1 MVADQTG
8 MDRAPRAQEHAST
21 AGPAKQFKAACDLL
35 GVGTRERAELS
46 VPDREISKLIP
57 VLCDD
62 GTTRIVEAYR
72 VQHNNSRGP
81 YKGGVR
87 FHPHVDLAETRTLAA
102 LMTWK
107 TAVVDV
113 PFGGAKGGIRI
124 DPTGLSQVELEIM
137 TRVFT
142 NALDGFIGPD
152 IDVPAPDVNTGPQIM
167 AWMVD
172 EYSKTHGFEPS
183 VVTGK
188 PLDLGGSIGRTAAT
202 GRGVV
207 DVLERHFHHADDSI
221 AGKRVA
227 IQGFGNVGSWL
238 AREVARRGGR
248 VIAVSDVH
256 GAIHDPHGLDIEAL
270 SMAVADGS
278 SVMESNVGREID
290 QSMLL
295 GLECDVLAPAALGGV
310 LNSETSPNV
319 RASVVIEGANGPTTP
334 DGETILAGNGVTVIP
349 DVLANAGGVGSSF
362 FEWYLNRTGGQWSLA
377 QHDAELLTLMNNAYD
392 KVRATA
398 DEYGCSLRE
407 AAFTVAVQR
416 VRVARRSHLHVVSNV
431 SMAA

>member
-1 MVADQTG
+1 
-8 MDRAPRAQEHAST
+8 MDRAPSAHGHAST
-21 AGPAKQFKAACDLL
+21 VGPKKQFETACDLL
-35 GVGTRERAELS
+35 DVSTRERTELS

-62 GTTRIVEAYR
+62 GTTRIVEIYR

-87 FHPHVDLAETRTLAA
+87 FHPHVDIAETRTLAS

-107 TAVVDV
+107 TAIVDV

-124 DPTGLSQVELEIM
+124 DPTGLSQNELEIM

-172 EYSKTHGFEPS
+172 EYSKLHGFDPA

-188 PLDLGGSIGRTAAT
+188 PLDIGGSIGRTAAT

-207 DVLERHFHHADDSI
+207 DVLERHLHHADDSI
-221 AGKRVA
+221 VGKRVVV
-227 IQGFGNVGSWL
+227 QGFGNVGSWL
-238 AREVARRGGR
+238 AREVARRGGL

-256 GAIHDPHGLDIEAL
+256 GAIHSPHGLDVEAL
-270 SMAVADGS
+270 AKAVAAGS
-278 SVMESNVGREID
+278 SVIDAGVGQPID
-290 QSMLL
+290 PGSLL

-310 LNSETSPNV
+310 IDSES
-319 RASVVIEGANGPTTP
+319 ASEVKAKIVIEGANGPTTAE
-334 DGETILAGNGVTVIP
+334 GEIILGDSGVTVIP
-349 DVLANAGGVGSSF
+349 DILANAGGVGSSF
-362 FEWYLNRTGGQWSLA
+362 FEWYLNRAGGQWSLA

-392 KVRATA
+392 KVRSTA
-398 DEYGCSLRE
+398 DEYGCTLRE

-416 VRVARRSHLHVVSNV
+416 VRVARRSHLHIVGGASI
-431 SMAA
+431 AA

>member
-1 MVADQTG
+1 
-8 MDRAPRAQEHAST
+8 MDRAERAQDHAST
-21 AGPAKQFKAACDLL
+21 AGPKRQFEAACDLL
-35 GVGTRERAELS
+35 DVSTRERTELS
-46 VPDREISKLIP
+46 LPDREISKLIP
-57 VLCDD
+57 VKCDD

-87 FHPHVDLAETRTLAA
+87 FHPHVDLAETRTLAS

-124 DPTGLSQVELEIM
+124 DPTGMSQAELEIM

-188 PLDLGGSIGRTAAT
+188 PLNLGGSVGRPAAT

-221 AGKRVA
+221 FGKRVVV
-227 IQGFGNVGSWL
+227 QGFGNVGSWL

-248 VIAVSDVH
+248 VVAVSDIH
-256 GAIHDPHGLDIEAL
+256 GATHDPHGLDVEMLAR
-270 SMAVADGS
+270 AVASGS
-278 SVMESNVGREID
+278 SVVGSNVGSEID
-290 QSMLL
+290 PEDLL
-295 GLECDVLAPAALGGV
+295 GIDCDVLAPAALGGV
-310 LNSETSPNV
+310 LDSHTSQNV
-319 RASVVIEGANGPTTP
+319 KASVVIEGANGPTTP
-334 DGETILAGNGVTVIP
+334 DGEAVLSESGVTVIP

-362 FEWYLNRTGGQWSLA
+362 FEWYLNRTGGQWTLA
-377 QHDAELLTLMNNAYD
+377 QHDAELVTLMNNAYD
-392 KVRATA
+392 KVRGTA

-416 VRVARRSHLHVVSNV
+416 VRVARRSHLHVVENTN
-431 SMAA
+431 MAA

>member
-1 MVADQTG
+1 M
-8 MDRAPRAQEHAST
+8 
-21 AGPAKQFKAACDLL
+21 
-35 GVGTRERAELS
+35 
-46 VPDREISKLIP
+46 PDREISKLIP
-57 VLCDD
+57 VPCDD

-87 FHPHVDLAETRTLAA
+87 FHPHVDLAETRTLAS

-124 DPTGLSQVELEIM
+124 DPTGLSQAELEIM

-188 PLDLGGSIGRTAAT
+188 PLDLGGSIGRNAAT

-207 DVLERHFHHADDSI
+207 DVLERHFHHGDSSMV
-221 AGKRVA
+221 GKRVVV
-227 IQGFGNVGSWL
+227 QGFGNVGSWL
-238 AREVARRGGR
+238 AREVTRRGGR

-256 GAIHDPHGLDIEAL
+256 GAVHDPHGLDIEAL
-270 SMAVADGS
+270 SKAVAGGS
-278 SVMESNVGREID
+278 SVVGSNIGMEID
-290 QSMLL
+290 PTTLL
-295 GLECDVLAPAALGGV
+295 GIECDVLAPAALGGV
-310 LNSETSPNV
+310 LNSDTATSV
-319 RASVVIEGANGPTTP
+319 KAAVVIEGANGPTTP
-334 DGETILAGNGVTVIP
+334 DGETILIENGVTVIP

-392 KVRATA
+392 KVRATS

-416 VRVARRSHLHVVSNV
+416 VRVARRSHLHLVGGASI
-431 SMAA
+431 AA